1 MDENKLLFSNRDLR
15 KLIFP
20 LIADQFLQS
29 FVGMADSV
37 MASSAGEAAVSGV
50 SLVDTVMF
58 QYFYCCSYRWCGG
71 CRSVSG

>member
-37 MASSAGEAAVSGV
+37 MGSSAGEAEGRGV
-50 SLVDTVMF
+50 SL
-58 QYFYCCSYRWCGG
+58 
-71 CRSVSG
+71 